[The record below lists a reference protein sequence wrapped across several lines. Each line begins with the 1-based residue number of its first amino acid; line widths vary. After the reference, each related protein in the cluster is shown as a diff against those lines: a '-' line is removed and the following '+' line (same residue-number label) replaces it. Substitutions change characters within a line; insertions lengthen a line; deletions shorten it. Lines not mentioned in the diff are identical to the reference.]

1 MNENAKSPRWLSVNG
16 IDYDEAYVK
25 IFHTS
30 KSIDEFKE
38 KYLGL
43 QNTYFVDF
51 SKKINK
57 PQETLEKDKEK
68 SFKPIQGESKNK
80 ETYKDN
86 NTKNELIK
94 KLLKNK
100 FSTREELEILFGMKF
115 NDDVKEFNQFLSQNI
130 TPKIIDIKV

>member
-115 NDDVKEFNQFLSQNI
+115 NDDVGEFNQFLSQNT

>member
-1 MNENAKSPRWLSVNG
+1 MNENAKSPRWLSING

-38 KYLGL
+38 KYLEL

-51 SKKINK
+51 SKKINE

-80 ETYKDN
+80 ETYKDDN
-86 NTKNELIK
+86 AKNELIK

-115 NDDVKEFNQFLSQNI
+115 NDDVGEFNQFLSQNI

>member
-94 KLLKNK
+94 N
-100 FSTREELEILFGMKF
+100 F
-115 NDDVKEFNQFLSQNI
+115 
-130 TPKIIDIKV
+130 

>member
-51 SKKINK
+51 SKKINE

-80 ETYKDN
+80 ETYKDDN
-86 NTKNELIK
+86 AKNELIK
-94 KLLKNK
+94 N
-100 FSTREELEILFGMKF
+100 F
-115 NDDVKEFNQFLSQNI
+115 
-130 TPKIIDIKV
+130 